1 MQTADDLDTLCD
13 QDAFISR
20 HIGPSETDILA
31 MLRTVGATSLDELV
45 ARTIPPGIRAD
56 RAIDLPPPADEAAV
70 LAELADLAAQNDS
83 RTKSLIGC
91 GYHNTHTPPVIL
103 RNVLENPGWYTA
115 YTPYQAEI
123 AQGRLEALLNFQTA
137 IADLTGLPIA
147 NASLL
152 DEATAAAEAISL
164 AHAVCRT
171 GSTTIAVATD
181 LHPQTRAVLATRA
194 RPLGWTL
201 VDVAP
206 NDTAAIGAANPFA
219 LVLQYPGTTGAIR
232 PLHTEIAAAHEAG
245 ALAIVAADLLSL
257 AVLTPPGEMGADI
270 VVGSAQRFGVP
281 MGFGG
286 PHAAFFATAEA
297 YRRQVPG
304 RIVGRSIDAAGAP
317 ALRLA
322 LQTREQHIRREKAT
336 SNICTAQVLLA
347 VIAGFYAVWHGP
359 AGLLRI
365 ARRVN
370 LMARL
375 LATAATGAGYT
386 LRHDDFFDTITL
398 DLGTPGTGGGHTSAA
413 TDGVETS
420 ASESRAAQTG
430 TAHPIDDVAGATQ
443 TGIAQTG
450 AGASTRTDTL
460 MARARDAGFNLR
472 RLDATSVAIS
482 LDETVTRDE
491 LTRLCAL
498 FDAVPDTAAPS
509 IPAALTRASPYL
521 THPVFTAHHAEHAM
535 LRYLKRLE
543 DQDVALNRGMIPLGS
558 CTMKLNATAEMLPIT
573 WPGFANIHPFAPPE
587 QTSGYA
593 TLIGNLSTWLARV
606 TGFHSVSL
614 QPNAG
619 SQGEYAGLLAIR
631 AYHEARGDA
640 DRLTCLI
647 PSSAHGTNPASA
659 AMAGLKIVVVGCD
672 REGNIHLAD
681 LRAKAE
687 KHAGTLAALMVTYP
701 STHGVFE
708 AGIADICDIVHA
720 HGGQVYMD
728 GANLNAQLGL
738 TSPGRIGADVCH
750 LNLHKTFCIP
760 HGGGGPG
767 VGPIG
772 VAEHLAPYLPNHEQR
787 ADAGPATGIGAI
799 SAAPFGSASI
809 LPISYAYIRL
819 MGPAGLKRATE
830 IAILNANYIA
840 VRLAPYFPILY
851 RGENGT
857 VAHECILDCRGFV
870 QSAAI
875 QVEDIAKRLQ
885 DYGFHA
891 PTMSW
896 PVPGTLMV
904 EPTESEPRAEIDRF
918 CDAMIAIRAEIA
930 AIESG
935 AADRTD
941 NPLRHAPH
949 TAAEVTA
956 STWRHAYTREQ
967 AAYPAGTHAAKF
979 WPPVKRVDNAYGDRN
994 LACTCAP
1001 LESYA
1006 EAAE

>member
-1 MQTADDLDTLCD
+1 MQTADDLDTLCA

-45 ARTIPPGIRAD
+45 SRTIPPGIRAE

-70 LAELADLAAQNDS
+70 LAKLAALAAQNDS

-152 DEATAAAEAISL
+152 DEATAAAEAVSL

-171 GSTTIAVATD
+171 GSTAIAVATD

-245 ALAIVAADLLSL
+245 ALAIVAADPLSL
-257 AVLTPPGEMGADI
+257 AVLTPPGEMGADV

-286 PHAAFFATAEA
+286 PHAAFFATTEA
-297 YRRQVPG
+297 HRRQVPG
-304 RIVGRSIDAAGAP
+304 RIVGRSIDAASNP

-347 VIAGFYAVWHGP
+347 VVAGFYAVWHGP

-375 LATAATGAGYT
+375 LATAATGAGYK

-398 DLGTPGTGGGHTSAA
+398 DLGTA
-413 TDGVETS
+413 E
-420 ASESRAAQTG
+420 
-430 TAHPIDDVAGATQ
+430 IDVG
-443 TGIAQTG
+443 QTG
-450 AGASTRTDTL
+450 ASQTGASQAGAAQAGTPRTGTNQAGTRTDAL
-460 MARARDAGFNLR
+460 VARALDAGFNLR
-472 RLDATSVAIS
+472 RVDATSVAIS

-498 FDAVPDTAAPS
+498 FDAAPGTAAPS
-509 IPAALTRASPYL
+509 IPAALTRASQYL

-587 QTSGYA
+587 QTRGYA
-593 TLIGNLSTWLARV
+593 TLIGNLSAWLARV

-631 AYHEARGDA
+631 AYHAARGDA

-659 AMAGLKIVVVGCD
+659 AMAGLRIVVVGCD
-672 REGNIHLAD
+672 REGNIDLPD

-687 KHAGTLAALMVTYP
+687 RHAHTLAALMVTYP

-708 AGIADICDIVHA
+708 AGIAEICDIVHA

-787 ADAGPATGIGAI
+787 TDAGPATGIGPV

-819 MGPAGLKRATE
+819 MGPAGLRRATE
-830 IAILNANYIA
+830 VAILNANYIA
-840 VRLAPYFPILY
+840 ARLAPHFPILY

-918 CDAMIAIRAEIA
+918 CDAMIAVRAEIA

-935 AADRTD
+935 TADRTD

-967 AAYPAGTHAAKF
+967 AAYPAGSHAAKF

-1001 LESYA
+1001 LQSYA
-1006 EAAE
+1006 EAAD